1 MEQHTSRNVGVEKS
15 MKISSRGEYALRAL
29 IYLGKN
35 QNGVKSIS
43 DIAEETL
50 VTEQYLEQIML
61 QLKGFG
67 YVESRRGIKG
77 GYKLKSPP
85 EKINIGEVVRKIEGP
100 LAPMSCVSVTAYE
113 ACPLEESCSLKPLW
127 ALIRDNISNLLEQ
140 ISLNDLIDGVEI
152 TVLK

>member
-1 MEQHTSRNVGVEKS
+1 MR
-15 MKISSRGEYALRAL
+15 ISSRGEYALRAL

-50 VTEQYLEQIML
+50 VTEHYLEQILL

-67 YVESRRGIKG
+67 YAESKRGVKG
-77 GYKLKSPP
+77 GYKLKTPP
-85 EKINIGEVVRKIEGP
+85 EKINIGEVIRKMEGP

-113 ACPLEESCSLKPLW
+113 ACPLEENCSLKPLW
-127 ALIRDNISNLLEQ
+127 ALIRDNISNLLDK
-140 ISLNDLIDGVEI
+140 ITLNDLIDGLDN
-152 TVLK
+152 TLFLLK